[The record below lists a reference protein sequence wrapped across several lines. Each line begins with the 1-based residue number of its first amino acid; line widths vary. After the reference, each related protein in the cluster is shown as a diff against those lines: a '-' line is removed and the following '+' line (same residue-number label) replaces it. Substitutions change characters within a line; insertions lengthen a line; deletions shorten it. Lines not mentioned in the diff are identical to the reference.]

1 MEFAKRL
8 FGPEGEYTGIPVDI
22 LFGIHQYPEQVLELV
37 RLLRTRGYSDDVLM
51 TGMSSFLTKMSRK
64 TSEQVCYVLSAPESV
79 SGAPPLMEGDTW
91 NFSQGSIENALQFAR
106 QNVFNGK
113 VMDLLEKHEITHSS
127 STDMVQDHPVIVAI
141 GEKVME
147 YIYQT
152 ERSGDEYSIYNS

>member
-79 SGAPPLMEGDTW
+79 SGAPPLMEGDT
-91 NFSQGSIENALQFAR
+91 
-106 QNVFNGK
+106 
-113 VMDLLEKHEITHSS
+113 
-127 STDMVQDHPVIVAI
+127 
-141 GEKVME
+141 
-147 YIYQT
+147 
-152 ERSGDEYSIYNS
+152 